1 VSTFLS
7 LAVAQTCP
15 RAGDV
20 DANLQEH
27 VRLAHVAADEG
38 ARLLVF
44 PELSLSGYE
53 IPLAGRLAFSE
64 HDARLDSL
72 IRTAAARSLTMIVGA
87 PVAIGSRLHIGAFI
101 LFPDGSVSLYTKHR
115 LGAFTEQARCDGTVP
130 PAEST
135 VFAPGDRDPLIPI
148 GNRTAAV
155 AICADIGQA
164 LHPKLAAE
172 RGAQI
177 YLASMFV
184 IPSEFD
190 GDAARLRAYAT
201 QYSMVVA
208 LANFGGASGGLAA
221 AGRSSIWSAAGQLLI
236 QLGPSGAG
244 VAVAIEHPDGWRT
257 AAGICASAQG
267 RRSRS

>member
-1 VSTFLS
+1 MSTFLS

-130 PAEST
+130 
-135 VFAPGDRDPLIPI
+135 
-148 GNRTAAV
+148 
-155 AICADIGQA
+155 
-164 LHPKLAAE
+164 
-172 RGAQI
+172 RGR
-177 YLASMFV
+177 S
-184 IPSEFD
+184 
-190 GDAARLRAYAT
+190 RLRPDT
-201 QYSMVVA
+201 W
-208 LANFGGASGGLAA
+208 GA
-221 AGRSSIWSAAGQLLI
+221 
-236 QLGPSGAG
+236 
-244 VAVAIEHPDGWRT
+244 
-257 AAGICASAQG
+257 
-267 RRSRS
+267 